1 MGDRLPQRNMF
12 RENVEALYACLVGN
26 IPAILWGPP
35 GVGKTA
41 TVGHLAQTLG
51 WHLEV
56 VIGATRDRTDF
67 GGFPVARD
75 GGVDLVPMPWVRRL
89 VEAGERSILFLDELS
104 STPEDVRPALL
115 RVINERYAG
124 DTFLPGRIV
133 AAANPGDVAV
143 GGLDLEPP
151 IANRLLH
158 LEWTLE
164 PKEWARGL
172 REGFQ
177 SLYPP
182 LPQPQPF
189 THEVDWA
196 REMVAL
202 YVERNPIHAYMAPK
216 GEEGGKAWPSY
227 RTWDMAARAL
237 GVARALGLRE
247 GTQTTLVVGAVGKV
261 GYSFM
266 AFLNEL
272 DLPDPKEV
280 MKNPTLLP
288 SRDDRA
294 YATLMA
300 VASTASAQWTEEG
313 WKGAWRVIGY
323 AAEMGRAD
331 LAVPAAGRLLKTLA
345 QAREER
351 RASFP
356 VPEEAQR
363 FLPILEKVAQM
374 RR

>member
-1 MGDRLPQRNMF
+1 MF
-12 RENVEALYACLVGN
+12 RENVEALYCTLLGN
-26 IPAILWGPP
+26 IPVILWGPP

-41 TVGHLAQTLG
+41 TVSYLAKTLG

-75 GGVDLVPMPWVRRL
+75 GSVDLVPMPWVKRL
-89 VEAGERSILFLDELS
+89 IEAGERSILFLDELS
-104 STPEDVRPALL
+104 SVPEDVRPALL
-115 RVINERYAG
+115 RVINERCAG
-124 DTFLPGRIV
+124 DVYLPGRIV
-133 AAANPGDVAV
+133 AAANPGNVAV

-164 PKEWARGL
+164 PKEWALGM
-172 REGFQ
+172 REGFDT
-177 SLYPP
+177 LYPP
-182 LPQPQPF
+182 LPDPKPF
-189 THEVDWA
+189 AHEVEWA

-202 YVERNPIHAYMAPK
+202 YVERNPLHAYMAPK
-216 GEEGGKAWPSY
+216 GEEAGKAWPSY

-237 GVARALGLRE
+237 GVARALGFKE
-247 GTQTTLVVGAVGKV
+247 GVQTTLVVGAVGRT

-266 AFLNEL
+266 TFLQEL
-272 DLPDPKEV
+272 DLPDPREV
-280 MKNPTLLP
+280 MKNPSLLP
-288 SRDDRA
+288 SRDDRT

-300 VASTASAQWTEEG
+300 VASTTAGEWNAEAWRA
-313 WKGAWRVIGY
+313 AWRVIGY
-323 AAEMGRAD
+323 AAEMGKAD
-331 LAVPAAGRLLKTLA
+331 LAVPAAGRLLRALA

-351 RASFP
+351 KPSFP
-356 VPEEAQR
+356 VPKEAER
-363 FLPILEKVAQM
+363 FLPLLNKVAEM